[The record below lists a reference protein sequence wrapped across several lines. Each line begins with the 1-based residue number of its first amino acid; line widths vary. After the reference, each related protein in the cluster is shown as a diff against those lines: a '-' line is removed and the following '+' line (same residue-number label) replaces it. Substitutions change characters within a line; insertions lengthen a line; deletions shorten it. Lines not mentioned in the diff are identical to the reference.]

1 MVNRPRARGTL
12 AETAVVDYLKVH
24 GWPYA
29 ERRTLSGSQDRG
41 DVSGCI
47 GLAIEVKYAN
57 AGMKLGPWL
66 LETGV
71 ERLNAG
77 ADHGILV
84 VKPLG
89 LGTRSV
95 GSWYAVMIGQDFSL
109 LVAKSITMYME
120 GTSLD
125 YGTFVVHAPVT
136 SYTAATLRWS
146 LNAGVKSPTLAPN
159 EVLALTLRPPGTKDK
174 PEAWYRVMTLDHMT
188 RLLHAAGYG
197 DWTHDRTDAPAV

>member
-1 MVNRPRARGTL
+1 MVNRPRDKGTF
-12 AETAVVDYLKVH
+12 AESAVVDFLKSH
-24 GWPYA
+24 GWPHA
-29 ERRTLSGSQDRG
+29 ERRTLSGAQDRG

-47 GLAIEVKYAN
+47 GLAFEVKYAN

-89 LGTRSV
+89 SGIRNV
-95 GSWYAVMIGQDFSL
+95 GNWYAVMVGSDFAL
-109 LVAKSITMYME
+109 LVAKSVTMHME
-120 GTSLD
+120 GAPEKLD
-125 YGTFVVHAPVT
+125 MGTFVVHGDVT
-136 SYTAATLRWS
+136 TYTAATLRWS
-146 LNAGVKSPTLAPN
+146 LNAGVKSPRLAPN

-174 PEAWYRVMTLDHMT
+174 PEAWYRVMTLEHMT
-188 RLLHAAGYG
+188 RLLHSAGYG
-197 DWTHDRTDAPAV
+197 DWTHAPV